1 MKIFASVQRT
11 AQKCRWIG
19 INFRWTKTK
28 HAAKPSAAQIP
39 KPSPPYNKTLYRGGA
54 NRRHRHWEMDTT
66 RCLCSFHNPLE
77 APLHSKTGCRGSVRF
92 VCHCFFI
99 PTFAVFCLPLQF
111 FTYLCLF
118 LRVPDQKGVGHRTT
132 LCLCSFAGLTSITLC
147 TARSVI
153 RLPDA
158 FLVGYTM
165 SEARFSGRVSGETS
179 RQNTNT

>member
-77 APLHSKTGCRGSVRF
+77 TPLHSKTRCRGSMRF

-99 PTFAVFCLPLQF
+99 PTLACSSVYP
-111 FTYLCLF
+111 T
-118 LRVPDQKGVGHRTT
+118 RKASGIRTT

-153 RLPDA
+153 RSK
-158 FLVGYTM
+158 VGM
-165 SEARFSGRVSGETS
+165 LAK
-179 RQNTNT
+179 

>member
-66 RCLCSFHNPLE
+66 RCLCGFHNPWE
-77 APLHSKTGCRGSVRF
+77 TPLHSKIRCRGSMRF

-118 LRVPDQKGVGHRTT
+118 LRLPDQKGVGHPDNALSVQ
-132 LCLCSFAGLTSITLC
+132 LCWTDIHHALHSPQRYPPQSRNAGK
-147 TARSVI
+147 
-153 RLPDA
+153 
-158 FLVGYTM
+158 VGM
-165 SEARFSGRVSGETS
+165 GNFF
-179 RQNTNT
+179 